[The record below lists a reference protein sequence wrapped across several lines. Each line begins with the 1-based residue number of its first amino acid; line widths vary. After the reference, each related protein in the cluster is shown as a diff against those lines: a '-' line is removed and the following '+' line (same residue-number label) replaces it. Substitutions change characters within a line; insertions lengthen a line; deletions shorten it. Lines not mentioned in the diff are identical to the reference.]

1 MVQELRNLEQ
11 LFNHI
16 ATLANENGEVSL
28 GIVVESVGSR
38 SFGPLLLV
46 IGLTLTSPLSGIPGM
61 ASVSAAFLLLIG
73 AQLLIGRHY
82 FWLPRWL
89 LDRSVSKKQV
99 LGALRWITPPARFI
113 DRLTRPR
120 LTLLVSRSGVYLTA
134 FCCVCIALV
143 MPMFELVPFSA
154 SAVGVALAALGLAL
168 VAHDGLLAL
177 IAFSAIG
184 ATFGLAVVNIL

>member
-61 ASVSAAFLLLIG
+61 ASVSAAFILLIG
-73 AQLLIGRHY
+73 VQLLLGRHY
-82 FWLPRWL
+82 FWLPHWL
-89 LDRSVSKKQV
+89 LNRSLSKKQV
-99 LGALRWITPPARFI
+99 LAALRWIMPPARVV

-120 LTLLVSRSGVYLTA
+120 LTFLVSRTGAYLTA
-134 FCCVCIALV
+134 LFCVCIAVV

-177 IAFSAIG
+177 IAFCVIG

>member
-11 LFNHI
+11 LFKHI

-61 ASVSAAFLLLIG
+61 ASVSAAFILLIG
-73 AQLLIGRHY
+73 AQLLIGRDY
-82 FWLPRWL
+82 FWLPHWML
-89 LDRSVSKKQV
+89 ERSLSRDQV
-99 LGALRWITPPARFI
+99 MAALRWIMPSARVV

-120 LTLLVSRSGVYLTA
+120 LTFLVSRSGAYLTA
-134 FCCVCIALV
+134 LFCVCIAMV

-177 IAFSAIG
+177 IAFSIIG